1 MFFTAKDVIFHTRL
15 NEMNN
20 NRQLAFKRKHH
31 PAILAALCGV
41 AMLSPKTG
49 YSAGDGDTLTI
60 TGQEQEQN
68 DQGYSA
74 GTSSVAS
81 KTPTPRLNE
90 AQSVSVVTQQQ
101 LDDYQATSL
110 SDAMRFVSGV
120 SEGNTL
126 AGTEDGFV
134 RRGFG
139 SNSDGSIYR
148 DGVRSSQGLNFDA
161 TTERVEVL
169 KGSASLLYGIQNPG
183 GVINLVSKKPQYD
196 WHTKVS
202 GRYAS
207 EGGGAGTLD
216 LTGPLGNGFAFR
228 MIAEKQDQDYWRNFG
243 SDKHTLISPSLQW
256 YGEKA
261 SFLIS
266 YSDYRYDIP
275 YDRGT
280 AFINGKPIDIGYKDR
295 LDDKSNRAWGHNKT
309 LNAHYDWQF
318 SDDWSTRLTLGWN
331 QRRYNN
337 DEVRVTAV
345 NTTTGAVTRRAD
357 ANRGFNHKT
366 KYVSWDLLGSQDI
379 LGMNHDIVLGTDYEM
394 NQTYRAHQYQG
405 KSDSSFNYNNPQYD
419 ILSPVVDSSTENTAN
434 GNNLNR
440 IHSRSVYAKDSIS
453 LTSDWIAV
461 VGGRYQHYEQRASKG
476 FDPVVQTMDSE
487 GNKFLPQAGLIYKVT
502 PDVSLYSSVSK
513 SFTPSTD
520 VDDDGNVGNPEQG
533 TTWEVGSKWQITP
546 RMFASVALYRID
558 ERDMS
563 LSINGE
569 TRAIDKARS
578 SGAEFELNGEILP
591 DWDVSANYSYDKA
604 EIVDDGVNSAN
615 NGNRLQNAPRHSGAL
630 YLSHNLTVNG
640 LPGDFRIGG
649 GARYIGTRAGDPEN
663 SFTLPDYVVADSFVA
678 WNNRL
683 FGEKTQLKLNL
694 NNLFNKHYY
703 TSSGGNLRVREGE
716 TRNLMVQ
723 ASVEF

>member
-1 MFFTAKDVIFHTRL
+1 
-15 NEMNN
+15 MNN
-20 NRQLAFKRKHH
+20 NRTIFFKRNGH
-31 PAILAALCGV
+31 PAILAAIYGV
-41 AMLSPKTG
+41 ALLTPGIS
-49 YSAGDGDTLTI
+49 YSAWDSNTLTVS
-60 TGQEQEQN
+60 GQGK
-68 DQGYSA
+68 DGQGYSA
-74 GTSSVAS
+74 SEASVAS
-81 KTPTPRLNE
+81 KTPTSRLNE

-101 LDDYQATSL
+101 LEDYQASSL

-120 SEGNTL
+120 TEGNTL

-183 GVINLVSKKPQYD
+183 GVINVVSKKPQYD
-196 WHTKVS
+196 WHTKIS
-202 GRYAS
+202 GRSSS
-207 EGGGAGTLD
+207 EGGGAGTID
-216 LTGPLGNGFAFR
+216 VTGPLGKGFAFR
-228 MIAEKQDQDYWRNFG
+228 LIAEKQNQDYWRNFG
-243 SDKHTLISPSLQW
+243 SDKHTLVAPSLQW
-256 YGEKA
+256 YGEKT
-261 SFLIS
+261 SFRIS

-280 AFINGKPIDIGYKDR
+280 AFINGKPIDINYKDR
-295 LDDKSNRAWGHNKT
+295 LDDKANRAWGHNKT

-405 KSDSSFNYNNPQYD
+405 KANSSFNYFDPQYD
-419 ILSPVVDSSTENTAN
+419 ILSPVTNSTTENTAN

-476 FDPVVQTMDSE
+476 FDPVVQTLDSE
-487 GNKFLPQAGLIYKVT
+487 GNKFLPQAGLIYKLT

-520 VDDDGNVGNPEQG
+520 VDDDGNVGKPEQG
-533 TTWEVGSKWQITP
+533 TNWEMGSKWQISP
-546 RMFASVALYRID
+546 RLFASVALYRID

-563 LSINGE
+563 LSINGT

-578 SGAEFELNGEILP
+578 TGAEFELNGEVLP
-591 DWDVSANYSYDKA
+591 DWDVSANYSYDNA
-604 EIVDDGVNSAN
+604 EIVNDGVNSAN

-630 YLSHNLTVNG
+630 YLSHNLMFSG
-640 LPGDFRIGG
+640 IPGDFRVGG
-649 GARYIGTRAGDPEN
+649 GARYVGSRAGDPEN
-663 SFTLPDYVVADSFVA
+663 SFTMPDYVVADSFIA
-678 WNNRL
+678 WNNQL